1 MLTTMLCVLRKLHE
15 SSLDYKVE
23 FDLLDGWMDGNR
35 DGTISKAN
43 FAKVFGLGSFAEFDT
58 LDTDKD
64 GKLSEAEYMAAY
76 GRDGRLA
83 SGKVV
88 SQESSSHKMQQAAKG
103 ATVFKMGDDVVMDL
117 DVHNKTDSDNHKGA
131 VSSDRLKPISKCPIV
146 CRSCR

>member
-1 MLTTMLCVLRKLHE
+1 MLTTSLCVLRKLHE
-15 SSLDYKVE
+15 SSLDYKAE
-23 FDLLDGWMDGNR
+23 FDLLDANR
-35 DGTISKAN
+35 DGTISRAN
-43 FAKVFGLGSFAEFDT
+43 FAAVFGLGSFAEFDI

-88 SQESSSHKMQQAAKG
+88 SQESSSHKMQQATKG
-103 ATVFKMGDDVVMDL
+103 TIFFKMGGDVVMDL
-117 DVHNKTDSDNHKGA
+117 DVHNKTDSDNQKCA
-131 VSSDRLKPISKCPIV
+131 ASSDRLKPISKCPIV